1 MVIIDPIADM
11 ISRVKNALARKK
23 SEVDILSSKIIQ
35 EIARLLKEE
44 GYIANYKVIEDNKQG
59 ILRIYLKYT
68 QDGNSV
74 IRDMKRISLV
84 SRRIYVGV
92 DNIPRV
98 LEGLGRAII
107 STSRGLLT
115 DKECRKN
122 HLGGEVILYVW

>member
-1 MVIIDPIADM
+1 MVITDPISDM
-11 ISRVKNALARKK
+11 ICRIKNALARKK
-23 SEVDILSSKIIQ
+23 SQVDIPSSKLIQ

-68 QDGNSV
+68 HDGSSV
-74 IRDMKRISLV
+74 IRGIKRISHISYRV
-84 SRRIYVGV
+84 YAGTN
-92 DNIPRV
+92 NIPRV

-122 HLGGEVILYVW
+122 HLGGEVLLYVW

>member
-1 MVIIDPIADM
+1 MVVTDPIADM
-11 ISRVKNALARKK
+11 ICRVKNALVRKK
-23 SEVDILSSKIIQ
+23 SQVDVSSSKIMQ
-35 EIARLLKEE
+35 EIARLLKDE
-44 GYIANYKVIEDNKQG
+44 GYIANYKNIEDNKQG
-59 ILRIYLKYT
+59 ILKIYLKYT
-68 QDGNSV
+68 VDGDSV
-74 IRDMKRISLV
+74 IQDIKRISHL

-92 DNIPRV
+92 DNIPKV

>member
-1 MVIIDPIADM
+1 MVVTDPISDM
-11 ISRVKNALARKK
+11 ICRVKNALVRKK
-23 SEVDILSSKIIQ
+23 SQVDVSSSKIMQ
-35 EIARLLKEE
+35 EIARLLKDE
-44 GYIANYKVIEDNKQG
+44 GYIANYKNIEDNKQG
-59 ILRIYLKYT
+59 ILKIYLKYT
-68 QDGNSV
+68 VDGDSV
-74 IRDMKRISLV
+74 IQDIKRISHL

-92 DNIPRV
+92 DNIPKV